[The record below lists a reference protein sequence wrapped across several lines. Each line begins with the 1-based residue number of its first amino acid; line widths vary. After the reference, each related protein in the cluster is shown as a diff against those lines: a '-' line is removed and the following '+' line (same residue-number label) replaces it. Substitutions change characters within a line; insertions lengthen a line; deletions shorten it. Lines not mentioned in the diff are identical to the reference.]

1 MNKAFWRPTNMALSS
16 LKIIVQYLSVLFFIR
31 GFSEEGVSLCTG
43 KQLVK
48 GLCLEIMDQSHQIAS
63 CPDFLWRCLVLQKH
77 KWAKAVGEKGNT
89 GWCRSGCTKE
99 EHGESFWH
107 LKGRRKG
114 GCQEP
119 CRFTTTDKDHKKKK
133 EKDKDSDGMKEWKR
147 KQSWCPETTL
157 SQTRQDKSA
166 KWIICCCLARWFWS
180 CIKNP
185 CPPRFPIGLYS
196 KLLIYL
202 KMLLFSK

>member
-133 EKDKDSDGMKEWKR
+133 KKIKTVMGWKSGNVSNPDAL
-147 KQSWCPETTL
+147 KQHCL
-157 SQTRQDKSA
+157 RQDKTSQRSELFA
-166 KWIICCCLARWFWS
+166 AVWPDGS
-180 CIKNP
+180 
-185 CPPRFPIGLYS
+185 GVVS
-196 KLLIYL
+196 KIPAHHVSL
-202 KMLLFSK
+202 